1 LQLYSLRSSV
11 LSSKMKRTLLT
22 PRLKLTLVEE
32 ASRGTQEFEW
42 MHELRSDEQTTWW
55 RYNHPCLLDMSLYTY
70 ADSIHRQSKS
80 PKDTERFL
88 EVCLPSQGNPNA
100 IRIAYAIH
108 EILDDATTRFIGL
121 VTIKSLLEN
130 NLPETNHLYPPST
143 FLPVAWGRGFAS
155 ESLASVLAACRAS
168 SDSWKPYKQ
177 VFLRAIVA
185 AENTGSL
192 GVMRKSGMKELGV
205 HEWRGEK
212 AWLAGEWRESLVMH
226 IWGMWLLE

>member
-1 LQLYSLRSSV
+1 
-11 LSSKMKRTLLT
+11 MKRTLLT

-55 RYNHPCLLDMSLYTY
+55 RYNHPCLLDKSLYTY

-143 FLPVAWGRGFAS
+143 LDFSTVLNLELAYQFLPVAWGRGFAS
-155 ESLASVLAACRAS
+155 ESLASVFAACRAS
-168 SDSWKPYKQ
+168 SDLWKPYKQ